1 MVAQCPSL
9 VAFRD
14 FHLSRLSCDELRR
27 RVAEAL
33 DIFMF
38 RVALAKGETH
48 LEGGASLASKGLTAG
63 DFDIQLVLGG
73 VG

>member
-1 MVAQCPSL
+1 M
-9 VAFRD
+9 
-14 FHLSRLSCDELRR
+14 
-27 RVAEAL
+27 AEAL

>member
-1 MVAQCPSL
+1 MSKLGC
-9 VAFRD
+9 
-14 FHLSRLSCDELRR
+14 LSRFPLSRFSCDELRR